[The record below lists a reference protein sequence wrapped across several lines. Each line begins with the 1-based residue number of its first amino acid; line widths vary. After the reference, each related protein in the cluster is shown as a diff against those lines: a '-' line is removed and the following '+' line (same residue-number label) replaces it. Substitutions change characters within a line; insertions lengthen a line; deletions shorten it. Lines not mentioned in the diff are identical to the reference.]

1 MSKRGGGRFFEFEF
15 LCFAVVTFLLI
26 LFTFYDTHHTYCVH
40 VYTYV
45 RYSSIH

>member
-26 LFTFYDTHHTYCVH
+26 FTFYDTHHTYCVH